1 MIPAVNGGFEVK
13 CPGDQA
19 DLVNAELLVLDFG
32 RDANA
37 WVSAASYAVC
47 AGEDDAFAPVLAKRL
62 LAMYPLC
69 RDRDG
74 NEQVL
79 FGIFGGPPEASE
91 PFEVLRRLAAKAP
104 AAPVTTDNRR
114 KARDG
119 GPPTV

>member
-1 MIPAVNGGFEVK
+1 
-13 CPGDQA
+13 
-19 DLVNAELLVLDFG
+19 
-32 RDANA
+32 
-37 WVSAASYAVC
+37 
-47 AGEDDAFAPVLAKRL
+47 VLAKRL